1 MRKISYNLYRAVWTY
16 HGTLWFIQLSVSPAK
31 NFDGAELISF
41 KLMFSFNLYLNIGNL
56 KNRIKFSDTNKERD
70 PLTAVSKIL
79 KCEIT
84 SKQSFFLCVM
94 APQFSH
100 APFRYLVVMEFSFT
114 PLLYHSPDGPI
125 LLLFLWLWSLVL

>member
-1 MRKISYNLYRAVWTY
+1 MWTY
-16 HGTLWFIQLSVSPAK
+16 HGTLWFIQLSVSPPAK

-56 KNRIKFSDTNKERD
+56 ENRIKFSDTNKERD
-70 PLTAVSKIL
+70 SLTAVSKIL
-79 KCEIT
+79 KGELT

-100 APFRYLVVMEFSFT
+100 APFRYLVVMEF
-114 PLLYHSPDGPI
+114 YKRI
-125 LLLFLWLWSLVL
+125 